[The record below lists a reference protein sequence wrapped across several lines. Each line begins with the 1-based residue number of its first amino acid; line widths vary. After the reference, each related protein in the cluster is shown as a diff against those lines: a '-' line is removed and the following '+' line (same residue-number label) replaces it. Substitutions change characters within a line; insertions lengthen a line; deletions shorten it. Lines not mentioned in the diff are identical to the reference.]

1 MSKVCALILRIW
13 LPAVIFAFI
22 TGQMGHTFILNDQ
35 NKVNSY
41 GFRIANQ
48 GLDLERF
55 KANPVMLSEHVNSL
69 WNVIG
74 KWTNLRIQGDLLL
87 ADAEFD
93 LEDQEAK
100 EIAGKVKRGFIK
112 ACSLGIIFLKEN
124 MQRAADGIWDLMK
137 SEALEASIVAVPSN
151 GNALKL
157 YAAPGQLLEDSE
169 VKLSISELT
178 EDFTTKDNKTQN
190 QKKMEKIILSATA
203 LVALGLAV
211 APENASDLSVAVES
225 LAAKLNK
232 TNADLAAE
240 KTAKEILQIQLAA
253 QKESQAKIMLSEA
266 KLSGKI
272 TAEEETEMLKDA
284 IANPEGTAKLLAKIP
299 AKVSLSGKVSNSDSG
314 EGKVKTMD
322 DFEKLSDKAK
332 LAFKAD
338 NPEEYKA
345 LFK

>member
-1 MSKVCALILRIW
+1 MAE
-13 LPAVIFAFI
+13 
-22 TGQMGHTFILNDQ
+22 TFILNDE

-41 GFRIANQ
+41 GFRVRNQ
-48 GLDLERF
+48 DLDLERF
-55 KANPVMLSEHVNSL
+55 KANPVMLAQHTNSI
-69 WNVIG
+69 WFVIG
-74 KWTNLRIQGDLLL
+74 RWVNIRIEGSLLL

-93 LEDQEAK
+93 LDDEDAK
-100 EIAGKVKRGFIK
+100 KIAGKVKRGFLK

-124 MQRAADGIWDLMK
+124 MQRGADGIWDLMK
-137 SEALEASIVAVPSN
+137 SEVLEASIVAVPSN

-178 EDFTTKDNKTQN
+178 QDFTTKDNKTQN

-232 TNADLAAE
+232 ANADLAAE
-240 KTAKEILQIQLAA
+240 KTTNETLQSQLTA

-266 KLSGKI
+266 KLAGKI

-299 AKVSLSGKVSNSDSG
+299 AKVSLSGKVSNSDAG
-314 EGKVKTMD
+314 EGKVKSMD
-322 DFEKLSDKAK
+322 DFEKLSDEAK
-332 LAFKAD
+332 LAFKTD
-338 NPEEYKA
+338 NPDEYKA